1 MIAARSPRVSSRK
14 DPKQARSNLLVEA
27 VLDAAVQVLTKEG
40 AQRFT
45 TARVAE
51 RAGVSVGSLYQY
63 FPNKAA
69 ILFRLQSDEWQR
81 TSALLRSI
89 LEDVSAA
96 PIERIRHLIHAFIQS
111 ECEEAAIRTALSDAA
126 PLYRDA
132 PEAIEA
138 KRENAQLFRSFM
150 REALPRVPE
159 KERIL
164 AGDLIKMT
172 LSEVGSSFS
181 ETPRTEQEITD
192 WSAALADMLCA
203 YLERLNA
210 QASVDSSD
218 FPRIGYVIIV
228 TSNRR
233 LSVFDGVAPNGWTGG
248 VKVPSGSS

>member
-1 MIAARSPRVSSRK
+1 
-14 DPKQARSNLLVEA
+14 
-27 VLDAAVQVLTKEG
+27 VLDAAVQVLTKQG

-89 LEDVSAA
+89 LADQTLPA
-96 PIERIRHLIHAFIQS
+96 PARLRRLVHAFIQS

-138 KRENAQLFRSFM
+138 KAENAQIFRTFL
-150 REALPRVPE
+150 REALPGVPDDA
-159 KERIL
+159 RML

-181 ETPRTEQEITD
+181 GTRRTEAEIAA
-192 WSAALADMLCA
+192 WSEALADMLCA
-203 YLERLNA
+203 YLERLIPKIEGG
-210 QASVDSSD
+210 QAEVIATPPRDSLH
-218 FPRIGYVIIV
+218 R
-228 TSNRR
+228 
-233 LSVFDGVAPNGWTGG
+233 
-248 VKVPSGSS
+248 